1 MAWGGGT
8 RLGLPRAQRKA
19 VVKQSAEPQGEAVL
33 DTRTRTFLLV
43 TAQKGPSFWQAR
55 DPRGVVRALGQ
66 ATLQPRS
73 KLSQI
78 WGKTPWLTQPHRLTA
93 LGSPSPHP
101 ARSLHEAPTP
111 GCHPAPAGSTTLSR
125 GSGWLWKSKSLL
137 QTRATTP
144 SHSLPSR
151 GQHGSVP
158 DPPASQPE
166 RSVAQSRAAAGY

>member
-1 MAWGGGT
+1 MGWGGGT
-8 RLGLPRAQRKA
+8 RLGFPRARRKA

-43 TAQKGPSFWQAR
+43 AAQKGPSFWQAR

-66 ATLQPRS
+66 ATLQPRR

-78 WGKTPWLTQPHRLTA
+78 WGKTPLAHSPTGLHLWDLHLPTQ
-93 LGSPSPHP
+93 LGPPP
-101 ARSLHEAPTP
+101 
-111 GCHPAPAGSTTLSR
+111 R
-125 GSGWLWKSKSLL
+125 GFRRLWKSKSLL
-137 QTRATTP
+137 QTSATTP
-144 SHSLPSR
+144 S
-151 GQHGSVP
+151 QHGSVP

>member
-1 MAWGGGT
+1 MKERREVAWGGGT

-19 VVKQSAEPQGEAVL
+19 VVKQSAEPRGEAVL

-43 TAQKGPSFWQAR
+43 TAQKGPSFWQGR
-55 DPRGVVRALGQ
+55 DPRGVARALGQ
-66 ATLQPRS
+66 ATPRPRR

-93 LGSPSPHP
+93 LGSPSLPQ
-101 ARSLHEAPTP
+101 P
-111 GCHPAPAGSTTLSR
+111 GPPPR
-125 GSGWLWKSKSLL
+125 GFRRLWKRKFSL
-137 QTRATTP
+137 QTSATTA

-151 GQHGSVP
+151 GQRGSVP

>member
-19 VVKQSAEPQGEAVL
+19 VVKQSAEPRGEAVL

-43 TAQKGPSFWQAR
+43 TAQKGPSFWQGR
-55 DPRGVVRALGQ
+55 DPRGVARALGQ
-66 ATLQPRS
+66 ATLRPRR

-101 ARSLHEAPTP
+101 AGSPTKGLQEALEKEIFPPDQCHNRFPQPPQP
-111 GCHPAPAGSTTLSR
+111 GTARICTRPA
-125 GSGWLWKSKSLL
+125 
-137 QTRATTP
+137 
-144 SHSLPSR
+144 
-151 GQHGSVP
+151 SVP
-158 DPPASQPE
+158 A
-166 RSVAQSRAAAGY
+166 RAQRGTEQGSCRLLT